1 MAPQYA
7 MIPAE
12 AQATPVS
19 MPETSGVW
27 GIGNRTSDHMEIT
40 YDSLVDLLIDAGTT
54 ILSIALWLAGGWWLS
69 RLAANWVK
77 RALSQRRLDWNG
89 SVLLSR
95 LVSISIKVAAIL
107 VVLNI
112 LGVSGT
118 GLLAVVS
125 AFTVAI
131 GLSLQDVMKNFF
143 AGIYLLLERPFR
155 AGDRIV
161 VKDVVGEVKGIDI
174 RTTLIKNRDNELVL
188 IPNATI
194 FTEILRNESFYG
206 ERRLTFTIHSETRR
220 IEEIGAR
227 IRDALESVEGVR
239 HPFTAPHIVSSNP
252 TKIVARC
259 TLVIDSSD
267 DAQNAVT
274 QALIDALPGDT
285 IEVTTS

>member
-1 MAPQYA
+1 
-7 MIPAE
+7 
-12 AQATPVS
+12 
-19 MPETSGVW
+19 
-27 GIGNRTSDHMEIT
+27 
-40 YDSLVDLLIDAGTT
+40 
-54 ILSIALWLAGGWWLS
+54 
-69 RLAANWVK
+69 K

-143 AGIYLLLERPFR
+143 AGIYLLLERPCR

-161 VKDVVGEVKGIDI
+161 VKDVLGEVKGIDI

-194 FTEILRNESFYG
+194 FTEILRNE
-206 ERRLTFTIHSETRR
+206 
-220 IEEIGAR
+220 
-227 IRDALESVEGVR
+227 
-239 HPFTAPHIVSSNP
+239 
-252 TKIVARC
+252 
-259 TLVIDSSD
+259 
-267 DAQNAVT
+267 
-274 QALIDALPGDT
+274 
-285 IEVTTS
+285 